1 LDRPQSFAGA
11 QEQAWVSVEQLRE
24 MMIAEGERVEV
35 SRMEVKFDSS
45 QDFTRRLTMNQFDL
59 FSQPANSFATLE
71 EVIDALMRMKDDPL
85 ANAGTN
91 VVVSRGNPGAKL
103 LIIGEAPGPEENI
116 KGKPFVGRAGQMLD
130 KVLQSAN
137 FDPEKDV
144 YITNSVFRMPP
155 GTDGKPFRKPTD
167 QEIDYY
173 RPYVFEIIRMID
185 PRVILLTGNV
195 ASQSVLKKTGITS
208 LRGKW
213 TEMDGRWVMP
223 IFHPS
228 YLLRNPTRDP
238 GSPKALMWED
248 IREVRRKYDELTATN

>member
-1 LDRPQSFAGA
+1 MF
-11 QEQAWVSVEQLRE
+11 
-24 MMIAEGERVEV
+24 
-35 SRMEVKFDSS
+35 SS
-45 QDFTRRLTMNQFDL
+45 
-59 FSQPANSFATLE
+59 NSKRFETLE
-71 EVIDALMRMKDDPL
+71 DVINALKRMKNDPL
-85 ANAGTN
+85 AKAGTN
-91 VVVSRGNPGAKL
+91 VVISRGNPNAKL

-130 KVLQSAN
+130 KVLQSAD

-155 GTDGKPFRKPTD
+155 GEEGKAFRKPTTE
-167 QEIDYY
+167 EIDYY
-173 RPYVFEIIRMID
+173 RPYVFEIIRLVD

-195 ASQSVLKKTGITS
+195 ASQSVLQKTGITS

-213 TEMDGRWVMP
+213 TEMDGRWIMP

-228 YLLRNPTRDP
+228 YLLRNPVRAP

-248 IREVRRKYDELTATN
+248 IREVRKKYDELSN

>member
-1 LDRPQSFAGA
+1 
-11 QEQAWVSVEQLRE
+11 
-24 MMIAEGERVEV
+24 M
-35 SRMEVKFDSS
+35 S
-45 QDFTRRLTMNQFDL
+45 QVDL
-59 FSQPANSFATLE
+59 FNLNANKFESLE
-71 EVIDALMRMKDDPL
+71 ELISALMHMKDDPL

-91 VVVSRGNPGAKL
+91 VVISRGNPNARL
-103 LIIGEAPGPEENI
+103 LLIGEAPGPEENI

-130 KVLQSAN
+130 KILQSAN
-137 FDPEKDV
+137 FDPEMDV

-155 GTDGKPFRKPTD
+155 GEDGKPFRKPTD
-167 QEIDYY
+167 TEIDYY
-173 RPYVFEIIRMID
+173 RPYVFEIIRLVNPLVM
-185 PRVILLTGNV
+185 LLTGNV

-213 TEMDGRWVMP
+213 TQLDGRWIMP

-248 IREVRRKYDELTATN
+248 IREARRKYDELIASGISS

>member
-1 LDRPQSFAGA
+1 
-11 QEQAWVSVEQLRE
+11 
-24 MMIAEGERVEV
+24 M
-35 SRMEVKFDSS
+35 
-45 QDFTRRLTMNQFDL
+45 
-59 FSQPANSFATLE
+59 FSQETNTFGSLE
-71 EVIDALMRMKDDPL
+71 AVIDALMKMKDDPL
-85 ANAGTN
+85 ADAGTN
-91 VVVSRGNPGAKL
+91 VVVSRGNPDAKL
-103 LIIGEAPGPEENI
+103 LIIGEAPGPEENV

-130 KVLQSAN
+130 KVLQSAD

-155 GTDGKPFRKPTD
+155 GTDGKAFRKPTD

-173 RPYVFEIIRMID
+173 RPYVFEIIRLVN

-195 ASQSVLKKTGITS
+195 ASQSVLQKTGITS

-213 TEMDGRWVMP
+213 TQMGEHWVMP

-228 YLLRNPTRDP
+228 YLLRNPDRSP

-248 IREVRRKYDELTATN
+248 IREVRKKYDELAATNP

>member
-1 LDRPQSFAGA
+1 MN
-11 QEQAWVSVEQLRE
+11 E
-24 MMIAEGERVEV
+24 
-35 SRMEVKFDSS
+35 FDV
-45 QDFTRRLTMNQFDL
+45 
-59 FSQPANSFATLE
+59 FSQGAKKFASLE
-71 EVIDALMRMKDDPL
+71 EVIAALKRMKDDPL
-85 ANAGTN
+85 ADAGTN
-91 VVVSRGNPGAKL
+91 IVISRGNPDAKL

-130 KVLQSAN
+130 KVLQAAN

-155 GTDGKPFRKPTD
+155 GEEGKAFRKPTNE
-167 QEIDYY
+167 EIDYY
-173 RPYVFEIIRMID
+173 RPFVFEIIRLTD
-185 PRVILLTGNV
+185 PRIILLTGNV
-195 ASQSVLKKTGITS
+195 ACQSVLQKAGITS

-213 TEMDGRWVMP
+213 TQMGDCWIMP

-248 IREVRRKYDELTATN
+248 IREVRKKYDELSN